1 MQLSVL
7 SQPALSFAPRYPC
20 ALFLQPPSVLK
31 GPDGVR
37 LSKELSQPQP
47 PISLPQGSQWPGEGG
62 GGGGE
67 RWSPIALQLPRVQ
80 ELGSAH
86 LDSGAQARGL
96 PRLFPNPSTR
106 TPGSGLCEA
115 VRGAGGA
122 RILLPPAAPGSG
134 RGFTVFSGVEV
145 AAGPGRLL
153 PSLPASRCR

>member
-1 MQLSVL
+1 MGS
-7 SQPALSFAPRYPC
+7 
-20 ALFLQPPSVLK
+20 
-31 GPDGVR
+31 
-37 LSKELSQPQP
+37 
-47 PISLPQGSQWPGEGG
+47 GSQKSFRNRSPPFLFPRDLNGRGKE